1 MNEQLFSEA
10 MSKLADKYVTE
21 AINYNEKRKEHNVIF
36 WVKRFTAVA
45 SIALVVCFAM
55 ITTVSAE
62 ARAAV
67 WGWVKELH
75 AENMYKFFFEGEAEE
90 AVGLKYEP
98 GWLPEETE
106 FITKYEIMGG
116 EVFIYTDEKELVI
129 SFTYSTDP
137 DSVHYLIAEN
147 ATKQDVTVDGLPGE
161 IYISPSEEETNTIV
175 WSDNSVPVMFTFTAE
190 YDAETLL
197 KVAENIKIAEEEEQE

>member
-1 MNEQLFSEA
+1 M
-10 MSKLADKYVTE
+10 
-21 AINYNEKRKEHNVIF
+21 
-36 WVKRFTAVA
+36 
-45 SIALVVCFAM
+45 
-55 ITTVSAE
+55 
-62 ARAAV
+62 
-67 WGWVKELH
+67 
-75 AENMYKFFFEGEAEE
+75 
-90 AVGLKYEP
+90 
-98 GWLPEETE
+98 
-106 FITKYEIMGG
+106 
-116 EVFIYTDEKELVI
+116 VI